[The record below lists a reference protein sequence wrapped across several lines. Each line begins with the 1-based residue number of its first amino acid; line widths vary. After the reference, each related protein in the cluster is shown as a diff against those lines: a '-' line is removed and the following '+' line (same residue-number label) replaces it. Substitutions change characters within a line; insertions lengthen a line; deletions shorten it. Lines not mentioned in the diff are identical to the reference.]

1 MMKTSVETMESQS
14 LTSRSVWNVFSDLVK
29 ARLTTLVLLTTL
41 TGFYLASP
49 EGMHLGL
56 LLHTLIGTALLA
68 CGSSVLNQYMERHHD
83 ARMPRT
89 ERRPLP
95 AGLMHPE
102 KALWFGIALSIAGSV
117 YTWLFVNLLTC
128 ILGTLTLALYIFVY
142 TPLKRWT
149 SFNTIV
155 GAIPGALPPLMGWT
169 AVRGSLDAGGW
180 TLFLVLFLWQ
190 LPHFLAIAWM
200 YKEEYGGAGYVMLPN
215 VDPTGKKTAKHALI
229 YTIILV
235 PCSLLPVYFHVSGG
249 IYAIGAILLGG
260 GFIWQAVKFSCALDR
275 SRARQLFFYS
285 IIYLPLLLLLMTF
298 DKAG

>member
-1 MMKTSVETMESQS
+1 MKTTVESMEPQS
-14 LTSRSVWNVFSDLVK
+14 MTGQSVWSVFSDLVK
-29 ARLTTLVLLTTL
+29 ARLTTLVMLTTL
-41 TGFYLASP
+41 AGFYLATT
-49 EGMHLGL
+49 EGMDLFL
-56 LLHTLIGTALLA
+56 LLHTMVGTALLA
-68 CGSSVLNQYMERHHD
+68 CGSSVLNQYLERHHD

-95 AGLMHPE
+95 AGLIHPE
-102 KALWFGIALSIAGSV
+102 KALGFGIVLSIAGCC
-117 YTWLFVNLLTC
+117 YTWFFVNLLTC

-169 AVRGSLDAGGW
+169 AVRSSLDAGGW
-180 TLFLVLFLWQ
+180 SLFLILFLWQ

-200 YKEEYGGAGYVMLPN
+200 YKEEYGAAGYVMLPN
-215 VDPTGKKTAKHALI
+215 VDPSGKKTARHALV
-229 YTIILV
+229 YAIILL
-235 PCSLLPVYFHVSGG
+235 PCSLLPVYFNVAGTL
-249 IYAIGAILLGG
+249 YAAGAILLGV

-275 SRARQLFFYS
+275 TRARHLFFYS
-285 IIYLPLLLLLMTF
+285 IIYLPLLLMLMTF